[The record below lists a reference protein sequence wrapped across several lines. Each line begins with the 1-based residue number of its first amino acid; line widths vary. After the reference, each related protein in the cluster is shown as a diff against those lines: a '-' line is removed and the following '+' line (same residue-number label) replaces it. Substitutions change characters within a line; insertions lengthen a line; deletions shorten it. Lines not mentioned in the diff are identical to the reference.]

1 MFKLLAKY
9 KYQLKKVVIFVGLF
23 SAIFFFI
30 FWIINLDLGLIKNS
44 KSTSNLASPVF
55 SENGLGI
62 SEVKSVAFKEWAQV
76 NGLTTGDDIAN
87 LDTDEDG
94 LSNYLEYIHLTDP
107 NNPDTDSDSYSDSAE
122 IRNGYDPD
130 DKGDLMLM
138 VGVEIEKIGV
148 KVPMVWSKTEDDRE
162 MLKDLENGIAHFAR
176 TATPGQNGNMI
187 VSGHSSNYIWAKGDY
202 NHIFKNLNDLEKGD
216 VVIVRTVQKN
226 GRAIS
231 YKYVV
236 TEKFVAY
243 PDDERI
249 FAETENSTMTLTT
262 CWPIGTTF
270 KRAIIKAELVK

>member
-1 MFKLLAKY
+1 MNNNFGKFAGK
-9 KYQLKKVVIFVGLF
+9 LKKVVIFVGLF

-30 FWIINLDLGLIKNS
+30 FWIINLDLGSIKNS
-44 KSTSNLASPVF
+44 KSNLNSISPVF
-55 SENGLGI
+55 NEKGLGI

-76 NGLTTGDDIAN
+76 NGLFGDDIAN
-87 LDTDEDG
+87 LDTDKDE

-107 NNPDTDSDSYSDSAE
+107 NNPDTDSDGYFDSAE

-130 DKGDLMLM
+130 DRGDSMLM

-148 KVPMVWSKTEDDRE
+148 RVPMVWSKTEDDRE

-176 TATPGQNGNMI
+176 TATPGQSGNMI
-187 VSGHSSNYIWAKGDY
+187 ISGHSSNYIWAKGDY

-216 VVIVRTVQKN
+216 MVTVRTVQKN

-236 TEKFVAY
+236 TDKFVAY

-249 FAETENSTMTLTT
+249 FAETKNSTLTLTT